1 MTKRPWLHLPV
12 AACLILAGCGYVGE
26 PLPPSLQIPVAIS
39 DLSAIERG
47 EKIIVSFTVPEQTTD
62 GARLGRIK
70 EVDLRLGT
78 EPGDWIENSRK
89 TETGVEH
96 PGEVRVEIPVKQWV
110 GRDIVL
116 GARVLSR
123 KGRYSEWSNLVRLR
137 VVEPLETPAVKA
149 EGSAEGVRVS
159 WTAPRGRPGMMWRVF
174 RRGPG
179 RQEAELLASTPESE
193 YLDTSVQRGAAYAY
207 MAQAIMK
214 SGDTVAES
222 EMSEPAEISYID
234 TFPPKVPTGLAAIA
248 GLNSIQLTWN
258 PNSEADLGGYYLYRC
273 EEDGECRRAGGLL
286 EVPSYTD
293 RATESGK
300 RYRYA
305 VSAVDQGGNESARC
319 EAVEVVAQ

>member
-1 MTKRPWLHLPV
+1 MTKRPWLYLPA
-12 AACLILAGCGYVGE
+12 AACLILAGCGYVGD

-47 EKIIVSFTVPEQTTD
+47 EMIVVSFTVPERTTD
-62 GARLGRIK
+62 GAGLGRIK

-89 TETGVEH
+89 IETGVER
-96 PGEVRVEIPVKQWV
+96 PGEVRLEIPAKEWA

-137 VVEPLETPAVKA
+137 VVEPLETPVVKA
-149 EGSAEGVRVS
+149 EGSAEGVRLS
-159 WTAPRGRPGMMWRVF
+159 WTASRGRAGVTWRVF

-179 RQEAELLASTPESE
+179 RQEAELLASTSEPE
-193 YLDTSVQRGAAYAY
+193 YLDASVQRGSAYAY

-214 SGDTVAES
+214 SGDALAES

-234 TFPPKVPTGLAAIA
+234 TFPPGVPSGLAAIA

-258 PNSEADLGGYYLYRC
+258 PNTEADLRGYYLYRG
-273 EEDGECRRAGGLL
+273 EEGGEFARAGGLL
-286 EVPSYTD
+286 EAPSYTD
-293 RATESGK
+293 RATEAGK

-319 EAVEVVAQ
+319 EAIEVVAQ